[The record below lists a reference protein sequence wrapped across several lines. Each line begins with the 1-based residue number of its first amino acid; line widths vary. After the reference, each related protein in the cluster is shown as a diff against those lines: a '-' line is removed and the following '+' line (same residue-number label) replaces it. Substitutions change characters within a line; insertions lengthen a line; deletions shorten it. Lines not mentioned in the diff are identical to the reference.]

1 MKAYLFILC
10 SFWSLANLTGQ
21 IDNGWEKLSKVESR
35 SVYNAELGFVNV
47 DINIPDEIKA
57 MDGEFIEV
65 EGYIIPL
72 TGQVGQ
78 NNFMFS
84 RYPKNQCF
92 FCGAAGPE
100 SAMEVFM
107 SGRNTVPFTSDRIRL
122 KGRLEINEDDIS
134 GLIYSLTAASRIK

>member
-1 MKAYLFILC
+1 MKLYHSILI
-10 SFWSLANLTGQ
+10 FFLGLAPMLAQ
-21 IDNGWEKLSKVESR
+21 VENGWEQLSKVESR

-47 DINIPDEIKA
+47 DIVIPDEIKA
-57 MDGEFIEV
+57 LDGKLIEV
-65 EGYIIPL
+65 AGYIIPL

-107 SGRNTVPFTSDRIRL
+107 SGRNTVPYTSDRVRL

-134 GLIYSLTAASRIK
+134 GLIYSLTAASRVK

>member
-1 MKAYLFILC
+1 M
-10 SFWSLANLTGQ
+10 LAQ
-21 IDNGWEKLSKVESR
+21 VENGWEQLSKVESR

-47 DINIPDEIKA
+47 DIVIPDEIKA
-57 MDGEFIEV
+57 LDGKLIEV
-65 EGYIIPL
+65 AGYIIPL

-107 SGRNTVPFTSDRIRL
+107 SGRNTVPYTSDRVRL

-134 GLIYSLTAASRIK
+134 GLIYSLTAASRVK